1 MDEVPV
7 GFCNVEG
14 IDPGEAGGVVD
25 EAVEAAEVAVHGG
38 EQSFDFGHPFEVGGK
53 DGGPAA
59 LPGGFHG
66 LGGRGVIVQRDASTF
81 PGQSQGDRAA
91 DALGGAGD
99 QDDFAVEVGQRVLL
113 TLWYVE
119 YGGKKYIQRKRW
131 GI

>member
-1 MDEVPV
+1 
-7 GFCNVEG
+7 
-14 IDPGEAGGVVD
+14 
-25 EAVEAAEVAVHGG
+25 
-38 EQSFDFGHPFEVGGK
+38 
-53 DGGPAA
+53 
-59 LPGGFHG
+59 
-66 LGGRGVIVQRDASTF
+66 VIVQRDASTF
-81 PGQSQGDRAA
+81 AGQAQGDRAA